1 MKFFCIADK
10 DSGLGFKLAGIE
22 TRLVSTRTEALEALM
37 VARATSDIGIILV
50 TEKTAA
56 LIEEEVTQHI
66 TDQPIPL
73 VLQIPSRGEVT
84 RSKSAAELLKQLV
97 GIGM

>member
-22 TRLVSTRTEALEALM
+22 TRQVSTRPDALEALQ
-37 VARATSDIGIILV
+37 VAKATKDIGIILV
-50 TEKTAA
+50 TEAA
-56 LIEEEVTQHI
+56 ARLIEEEVTQHI

-73 VLQIPSRGEVT
+73 VLRIPSRGEPT
-84 RSKSAAELLKQLV
+84 RSKSAAEFLKELV